1 MNGPG
6 LAFECV
12 YRAGMHVWEDRYIME
27 IVDPETLEPVP
38 DGETGELVLTIL
50 CRDAMP
56 LIRYRTRDLTRVIT
70 GPCECGRTHR
80 RIARFTGRTDD
91 MLIINGVNIFPSQIE
106 EALLRTKGV
115 GANYLIVVEKDGV
128 LDRMTIKV
136 EITPEMFADDTRVIN
151 ALRERIRDELTALI
165 TIRPLVEIKQ
175 PGSLPVAE
183 GKAKRVEDLRN
194 S

>member
-1 MNGPG
+1 MPACTCGKT
-6 LAFECV
+6 ATS
-12 YRAGMHVWEDRYIME
+12 E

-50 CRDAMP
+50 CATPCRSSLPRGSDPCDYGPGMRTNSP
-56 LIRYRTRDLTRVIT
+56 PDRTLYR
-70 GPCECGRTHR
+70 PYR
-80 RIARFTGRTDD
+80 RHAHHQRREH
-91 MLIINGVNIFPSQIE
+91 FPSQIE